1 MNLSAITKMNDPAV
15 VDDYAMQPTAV
26 LEPEASTPAPARR
39 VVKKVRGSR
48 GPEFYKPF
56 HYILLF
62 YLFFYCS
69 RIPEMVPAFHFG
81 VMLQPLL
88 LIGMIMTKST
98 KAIFQSDIGRAM
110 TWFTAWV
117 GICVPF
123 AVWRGGAW
131 DQFTLALQALGLLF
145 FMAAFVRTFED
156 VYRVILTMALA
167 EASVGVLSLII
178 GGGREGSTRLG
189 LGTGNDTLSDSNFL
203 ALFLLIGLPLII
215 FSASRK
221 RGLMKITLILAIF
234 PLLASTAKTGSR
246 SGLLALAVATVF
258 FLIFASAKERIALI
272 AGGTIF
278 FVCAAVLL
286 PPEIQQRFTTYFNA
300 SSGIS
305 QEAADSA
312 ATRKFLLER
321 SLQLTAEHPIL
332 GVGPGMFMEGEA
344 MKAMKE
350 GHRGA
355 WHYTH
360 NSYTELSSECGIIG
374 LALYA
379 FAVWR
384 SYRGLSR
391 IRDRYPVYMVRRA
404 ALFVQIAVLIA
415 AVGAFFLS
423 IAYGGI
429 VYAIIGLSMAFQL
442 ATKQER
448 AEARATALE
457 AAPAAA

>member
-1 MNLSAITKMNDPAV
+1 VNLSAIQKMNGPAV
-15 VDDYAMQPTAV
+15 VDDYAISQTAV
-26 LEPEASTPAPARR
+26 LEPEASTPVPARR
-39 VVKKVRGSR
+39 VARKVRGKR

-56 HYILLF
+56 HYILLL

-69 RIPEMVPAFHFG
+69 RIPEMVPALHFG
-81 VMLQPLL
+81 IMLQPLL

-98 KAIFQSDIGRAM
+98 KWVFQSDIGRAM
-110 TWFTAWV
+110 TWFTGWV
-117 GICVPF
+117 GVCVPF

-131 DQFTLALQALGLLF
+131 DQFTLALQALALLF
-145 FMAAFVRTFED
+145 FMAAFVRTIED
-156 VYRVILTMALA
+156 VYRVIYTMALA
-167 EASVGVLSLII
+167 ESAVGVLSLII
-178 GGGREGSTRLG
+178 GGGREGSNRLG
-189 LGTGNDTLSDSNFL
+189 LGSGNDTLSDANFL
-203 ALFLLIGLPLII
+203 ALFLCIGLPLIV

-221 RGLMKITLILAIF
+221 RGFMKIVLILAIF
-234 PLLASTAKTGSR
+234 PLLASAAKTGSR
-246 SGLLALAVATVF
+246 SGLLALGIATVF
-258 FLIFASAKERIALI
+258 FLIFASAKERITII
-272 AGGTIF
+272 AGGMIF

-312 ATRKFLLER
+312 ATRKYLLIR
-321 SLQLTAEHPIL
+321 SLELTAEHPLL

-344 MKAMKE
+344 KKAAAE
-350 GHRGA
+350 GHRGI

-374 LALYA
+374 LALYG
-379 FAVWR
+379 FAMWR

-391 IRDRYPVYMVRRA
+391 IRDRYPVAMVRRA
-404 ALFVQIAVLIA
+404 GLFVQIAVLIA

-429 VYAIIGLSMAFQL
+429 VYAVIGLSMSFQL
-442 ATKQER
+442 AASKEFKQMR
-448 AEARATALE
+448 AAMAE
-457 AAPAAA
+457 PAAA

>member
-1 MNLSAITKMNDPAV
+1 MNEPAV
-15 VDDYAMQPTAV
+15 VDDYALQQTAV
-26 LEPEASTPAPARR
+26 LEPEASTPAPERK
-39 VVKKVRGSR
+39 VVKKVRGKR

-56 HYILLF
+56 HYILLI

-69 RIPEMVPAFHFG
+69 RIPEMVPALHFG
-81 VMLQPLL
+81 IMLQPLL

-98 KAIFQSDIGRAM
+98 QTIFQSKIGRAM
-110 TWFTAWV
+110 TYFTGWV
-117 GICVPF
+117 LICVPF

-131 DQFTLALQALGLLF
+131 DQFTLALQALALLF
-145 FMAAFVRTFED
+145 FMAAFVRTIED
-156 VYRVILTMALA
+156 VYRVILSMALA
-167 EASVGVLSLII
+167 EAAVGVLSIVI

-203 ALFLLIGLPLII
+203 ALFLVIGLPLII

-221 RGLMKITLILAIF
+221 RGLLKVILILSLI
-234 PLLASTAKTGSR
+234 PLLIGAAKTGSR
-246 SGLLALAVATVF
+246 SGLLALAIATVF
-258 FLIFASAKERIALI
+258 FLIFATPTERIALI
-272 AGGTIF
+272 AGGIIF

-300 SSGIS
+300 SSGMS

-321 SLQLTAEHPIL
+321 SLKLTAEHPFL

-344 MKAMKE
+344 KKAFEE
-350 GHRGA
+350 GHRGV

-360 NSYTELSSECGIIG
+360 NSYTELSSECGLIG
-374 LALYA
+374 LAIYC
-379 FAVWR
+379 FAMWR

-429 VYAIIGLSMAFQL
+429 VYAIMGLSMAFQM
-442 ATKQER
+442 AADREFKGSR
-448 AEARATALE
+448 AAVAEPV
-457 AAPAAA
+457 AA